1 MIWKFFIIG
10 FICVVGVFSR
20 SVDVE
25 DSQSFMTGGQ
35 EAFAGQFPHVASV
48 RNTANLHLCGGF
60 IINNNWVVSVA
71 GCTANRTPADTWIII
86 GVLFLTSGGTNVF
99 TSNIINH
106 PDYAPIGV
114 LNDISLLQT
123 RDSITF
129 SNIVQPLE
137 LGSTFIGSGLQA
149 TFAGWGSVDVE
160 DSQNFMTGGQEA
172 FAGQFPHVASVRNT
186 ANLHLCGGFI
196 INNHWVVSV
205 AGCTANRTPADTWI
219 IIGVLFLTSGGTNVF
234 TSNIINHPDY
244 APIGVLNDIS
254 LLQTRDP
261 ITFSNIVQ
269 PLELGST
276 FIGSGLQATFAG
288 WGSIDHNLPFY
299 NNLQWLNLL
308 TIGNLE
314 CEWLLPT
321 MTIMDNNI
329 CAISQVG
336 QGVCRGNFGS
346 ALFIGNNA
354 IGVSS
359 WITGG
364 CANRLPQVFTRISS
378 HRASVHFCSGAI
390 VADHWVLSAAHC
402 ITGRTPANTRVFVG
416 LEQPSGPTNLDTAA
430 LIAHPAFQPALL
442 SNDIGLIRT
451 RDQIIFNDF
460 IQPLPI
466 GREEVPGGVSAVTV
480 GSSGNEVRWVFSS
493 TLTNPECIEA
503 VGTGQPIFDTNICA
517 MSIEDNFVQT
527 GSVMMV
533 GNTASGVLSWSIP
546 RPGSPDFYTRISRFY
561 NWIMSV

>member
-1 MIWKFFIIG
+1 MIWNFFIIG
-10 FICVVGVFSR
+10 LICVGGVFSR
-20 SVDVE
+20 
-25 DSQSFMTGGQ
+25 
-35 EAFAGQFPHVASV
+35 
-48 RNTANLHLCGGF
+48 
-60 IINNNWVVSVA
+60 
-71 GCTANRTPADTWIII
+71 
-86 GVLFLTSGGTNVF
+86 
-99 TSNIINH
+99 
-106 PDYAPIGV
+106 
-114 LNDISLLQT
+114 
-123 RDSITF
+123 
-129 SNIVQPLE
+129 
-137 LGSTFIGSGLQA
+137 
-149 TFAGWGSVDVE
+149 SVDVE

-219 IIGVLFLTSGGTNVF
+219 IIGVLFLTSGGINVF

-299 NNLQWLNLL
+299 NNLQWMSLL

-364 CANRLPQVFTRISS
+364 CANRLPQVFTHSDGNNLVKGTSVQFPFVASLRTG
-378 HRASVHFCSGAI
+378 ASVHFCSGAI

-416 LEQPSGPTNLDTAA
+416 LEQPT
-430 LIAHPAFQPALL
+430 FQPALL

-451 RDQIIFNDF
+451 RDQIVFNDF

-480 GSSGNEVRWVFSS
+480 GFAGTSVHWVFSS
-493 TLTNPECIEA
+493 TLTNSECIEA
-503 VGTGQPIFDTNICA
+503 VGTDQPIFDTNICA
-517 MSIEDNFVQT
+517 MSIEDNLVQT
-527 GSVMMV
+527 GSVMMI

-546 RPGSPDFYTRISRFY
+546 RPGSPDFYTRIS
-561 NWIMSV
+561 